1 MVFYLEKASNLEL
14 NLRKASWIF
23 DNYLMAIQ
31 RLMPGLFNLIDNGG
45 SYGRHKL
52 NGENYRI
59 FGFLET
65 EILVLLFDVYV

>member
-1 MVFYLEKASNLEL
+1 
-14 NLRKASWIF
+14 
-23 DNYLMAIQ
+23 MAIQ

-59 FGFLET
+59 FGFLEN
-65 EILVLLFDVYV
+65 EILVLLFDVYVWAWGETCNPILEIFGCLSW